1 MTAQHELSVGA
12 AETRDESGRR
22 LRGNLGILAVV
33 LMVLAAAAP
42 LGVIGGPVPLG
53 ISTGNGAGFPATF
66 VIATVVLLLFAIG
79 FTAMTPYVREAGA
92 FFSYVQLGLGIPPAI
107 GAAFVAVATYAS
119 MEAAVYGLL
128 GPQLGSLVELI
139 GGPHLPWGAWA
150 LAGLAVVTF
159 LGYRNIELSSRVLGV
174 LLVAEIVIVAVL
186 DAVVVWRGGDHG
198 LSTGVFDP
206 AEIFSGAPGIGLL
219 FAIIS
224 FLGFEATAI
233 FRDEARDPDRT
244 IPYATYIAL
253 VVIGLFYTVSS
264 WALVSAWGDKE
275 AVARATSSGDTLLVD
290 TAHRYLGVLGA
301 DIIQVL
307 FVTSLFACIL
317 SFHNVVSRYL
327 FALSVRGLLPTRF
340 GRPHHR
346 FGSPHIASLWLSAAI
361 LVVVLVAALIGL
373 DPGAQYYT
381 WLSGITTVGVLALLV
396 LTSAAVLTYFARDRH
411 GYSWWRIRIAPAL
424 GLVGLIVFFALI
436 ITNLPDLV
444 GGSSI
449 LAVAVVSV
457 LAVSF
462 AAGALLG
469 YTRVRRRVPASAQTP
484 GIHTEETDVTD
495 K

>member
-12 AETRDESGRR
+12 AGAREEPNRR

-33 LMVLAAAAP
+33 FMVLAAAAP

-92 FFSYVQLGLGIPPAI
+92 FFSYVQLGIGTPVAI

-128 GPQLGSLVELI
+128 GPQLGSLVGLV
-139 GGPHLPWGAWA
+139 GGPHLSWWVWA
-150 LAGLAVVTF
+150 LAGLAVITF

-253 VVIGLFYTVSS
+253 AVIGVFYAVSS
-264 WALVSAWGDKE
+264 WALISAWGDEE
-275 AVARATSSGDTLLVD
+275 AVARAARSGDTMLVD

-301 DIIQVL
+301 DAIQVL

-340 GRPHHR
+340 GHPHHR

-361 LVVVLVAALIGL
+361 LVVVLAAALIGL

-411 GYSWWRIRIAPAL
+411 GYSLWRIRIAPAL
-424 GLVGLIVFFALI
+424 GLLGLVAFLALI

-444 GGSSI
+444 GGS
-449 LAVAVVSV
+449 LALAIAVVAVLV
-457 LAVSF
+457 VSF
-462 AAGALLG
+462 ATGALLG
-469 YTRVRRRVPASAQTP
+469 HTRARRARPRGTRS
-484 GIHTEETDVTD
+484 EETDVTNH
-495 K
+495 